1 LNTSLNKKS
10 VDKQSTSIEVPE
22 EIPDKFKRKHK
33 TAHSVKI
40 DTAAMIGSHEPIFT
54 EKEILKLFKA
64 KCDDLSIQMFPE

>member
-1 LNTSLNKKS
+1 M
-10 VDKQSTSIEVPE
+10 EAPE
-22 EIPDKFKRKHK
+22 EIIPDKFKRKHK